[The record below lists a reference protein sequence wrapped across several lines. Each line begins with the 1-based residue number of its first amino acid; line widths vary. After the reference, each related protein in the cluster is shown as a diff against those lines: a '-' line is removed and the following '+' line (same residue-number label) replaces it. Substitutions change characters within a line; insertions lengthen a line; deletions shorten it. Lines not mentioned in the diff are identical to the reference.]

1 MESGFPHLTQLRFIS
16 GRVHTSCSASA
27 CTREGLPQDVPA
39 EHCREAQPCQLLVT
53 GEELKPLGLRTP
65 KRGNRTEANEQQ
77 RKATGLLM
85 AQLTGHCS
93 LCLAACTKHHQ
104 VQGGASF
111 LSGAWTSPASS
122 SNGSMARSDGQEHR
136 PAAQASSP
144 LVTEQSGPLLAA
156 LTSVLPCDPRY
167 RSKGCRCPQHHGTSV
182 QGSVEAATYQG
193 KSHLFLECSGA
204 RGIFT
209 EIDFLKVLR

>member
-1 MESGFPHLTQLRFIS
+1 MVSGFPHLTQLRFIS

-77 RKATGLLM
+77 RKATSPLT

-93 LCLAACTKHHQ
+93 LCLAARTKHHQ

-122 SNGSMARSDGQEHR
+122 SNGSVACSDGQEHR
-136 PAAQASSP
+136 PDAQVSSP
-144 LVTEQSGPLLAA
+144 LVTEQSGPLLVA

-167 RSKGCRCPQHHGTSV
+167 RSKGCRRPQHHSQDAEQPPDRGTHPHG
-182 QGSVEAATYQG
+182 QG
-193 KSHLFLECSGA
+193 CS
-204 RGIFT
+204 RGFHSQH
-209 EIDFLKVLR
+209 